1 MSCRSPR
8 RPAQF
13 RSPILASNSEMTEP
27 VHFDEGELPTL
38 VTSNLHLRPLTRAD
52 IPALF
57 SIFGDREVTRYWSH
71 PALETEDAAAE
82 LLDHITSG
90 FKKKS
95 LFQWGL
101 TRREENLVIGTC
113 TLAGLDG
120 GHRRAELGFALAR
133 AEWGQGLMAE
143 MLPVLV
149 DFAFGPLSLHRLEAD
164 VDPRNSASLR
174 TLARLGFRKE
184 GYLRERYHVGGET
197 QDSVLLGLL
206 AAEWLNFRAGRD

>member
-1 MSCRSPR
+1 MSGRDLTGTVQVDKS
-8 RPAQF
+8 
-13 RSPILASNSEMTEP
+13 
-27 VHFDEGELPTL
+27 ELPTL
-38 VTSNLHLRPLTRAD
+38 VTSKLHLRPLTAAD
-52 IPALF
+52 IPPLF
-57 SIFGDREVTRYWSH
+57 SIFGDPEVTRYWSH
-71 PALETEDAAAE
+71 PALKTEAAAVD
-82 LLDHITSG
+82 LLEHITSG
-90 FKKKS
+90 FRKRS

-101 TRREENLVIGTC
+101 ARREDNLVIGTC
-113 TLAGLDG
+113 TLAGLDN

-206 AAEWLNFRAGRD
+206 AAEWLNFRSGGD

>member
-1 MSCRSPR
+1 M
-8 RPAQF
+8 
-13 RSPILASNSEMTEP
+13 ASRDLTGGIELDQS
-27 VHFDEGELPTL
+27 ELPTL
-38 VTSNLHLRPLTRAD
+38 VTSNLHLRALTRAD
-52 IPALF
+52 VSALF
-57 SIFGDREVTRYWSH
+57 SIFGDPEVTRYWSH
-71 PALETEDAAAE
+71 PALPTEDDAE
-82 LLDHITSG
+82 KLHEHIISG
-90 FKKKS
+90 FKKRS

-101 TRREENLVIGTC
+101 ARREDDIVVGTC
-113 TLAGLDG
+113 TLAGLDR

-133 AEWGQGLMAE
+133 AQWGQGLMAE

-174 TLARLGFRKE
+174 TLERLGFRKE

-206 AAEWLNFRAGRD
+206 AAEWLDFRAGED